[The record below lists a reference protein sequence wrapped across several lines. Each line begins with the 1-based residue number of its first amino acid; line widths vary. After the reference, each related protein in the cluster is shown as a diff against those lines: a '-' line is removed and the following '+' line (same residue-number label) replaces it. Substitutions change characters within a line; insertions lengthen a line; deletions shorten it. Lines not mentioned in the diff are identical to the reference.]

1 MMKTSLH
8 SLWQLIS
15 INYKEFLREPGILF
29 WSLAFPVLMA
39 WVLGIAF
46 TKRAESVQIIAF
58 VSSPAI
64 ETKLDLFLG
73 ETEKSTTSNQTVF
86 QKTFDNKLGKLTF
99 RLFPVTIDSAILML
113 KRGETSLILQEQGD
127 SIVYLIG
134 SPKCRG
140 QVELS
145 RTVRCH

>member
-1 MMKTSLH
+1 MKNSLH

-46 TKRAESVQIIAF
+46 TKRAESVQTIAM
-58 VSSPAI
+58 VSSTGLY
-64 ETKLDLFLG
+64 TKLDQFLN
-73 ETEKSTTSNQTVF
+73 ETEKLTALNQTVY

-99 RLFPVTIDSAILML
+99 RLVT
-113 KRGETSLILQEQGD
+113 R
-127 SIVYLIG
+127 YLT
-134 SPKCRG
+134 
-140 QVELS
+140 
-145 RTVRCH
+145 TVPS